1 MGFLD
6 IFIKR
11 RGGDEAEMSFLDH
24 LEELRW
30 HIVRSL
36 IAITA
41 VGIVIFIK
49 TTYIFDNI
57 LLAPTHPD
65 FWTFRKMCALGNAI
79 HMSNL
84 CMGDFSLTIQNI
96 DMSGQFMI
104 SLTNAFSLGLVIAFP
119 YVLWEAW
126 RFVKPALHEEERRQ
140 ATGVVIAGSMLFYV
154 GITFGYFFISPF
166 TVYFLGSYQ
175 VSETIPN
182 VVNLE
187 SYLGTVTGLCFACG
201 LVFEF
206 PLVMYFLAKIG
217 LATHEFLNQ
226 YRKVAVVII
235 LLIAAVITPSP
246 DWVSQSLVAI
256 PLYGLFEVGM
266 VISKRVTNRRRRL
279 AVEKEAEAIK
289 ESIS

>member
-1 MGFLD
+1 VGWFDGFLQ
-6 IFIKR
+6 K

-30 HIVRSL
+30 HIVRAL
-36 IAITA
+36 IAITIA
-41 VGIVIFIK
+41 GVVIFIK
-49 TTYIFDNI
+49 TTFIFDDI

-65 FWTFRKMCALGNAI
+65 FWTFRQMCALGKAI
-79 HMSNL
+79 GMNSL
-84 CMGDFSLTIQNI
+84 CLGDFSLTIQNI

-119 YVLWEAW
+119 YVLWEFW
-126 RFVKPALHEEERRQ
+126 RFVKPALHENEQ
-140 ATGVVIAGSMLFYV
+140 KQVSGVVIAGSMLFYV
-154 GITFGYFFISPF
+154 GIVFGYYLIAPF

-175 VSETIPN
+175 VSTSIKN

-187 SYLGTVTGLCFACG
+187 SYLGTVSGLCFACG
-201 LVFEF
+201 IVFEF

-217 LATHEFLNQ
+217 LATHEFLSQ
-226 YRKVAVVII
+226 YRKVAIVLI
-235 LLIAAVITPSP
+235 LFIAAIITPSP

-266 VISKRVTNRRRRL
+266 VISKRVTNQRRKR
-279 AVEKEAEAIK
+279 AAEKEAEIME
-289 ESIS
+289 ESSV